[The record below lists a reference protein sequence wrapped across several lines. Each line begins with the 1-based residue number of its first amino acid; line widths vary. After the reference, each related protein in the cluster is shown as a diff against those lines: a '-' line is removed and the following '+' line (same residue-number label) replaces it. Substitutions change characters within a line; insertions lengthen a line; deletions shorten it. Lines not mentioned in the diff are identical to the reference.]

1 MSRINVPANLLRS
14 LASALMLLLPLPV
27 LYAQKAALTDPY
39 YLPFTVSEAPEWTQL
54 FHRQSGWIGADGIY
68 SIPLNGSDQP
78 GRSDSSKTL
87 FIFSDTIY
95 GNAENKGEYT
105 GFHMINN
112 SYAILNGKEP
122 IADSL
127 RFYERK
133 AADGKEKSVFVPDPA
148 IAAEGQYYWLG
159 DGFVNADQQNSLYI
173 FGYRIRNTGAAVF
186 GFEEVGNSLLTA
198 RPESPSAQHLADA
211 FKQVQ
216 QKSTPLFLRDAS
228 DGSSGSFG
236 AGIFQNT
243 VSAGAPD
250 PDSYV
255 YVYGVK
261 GKRKELLA
269 GRVKAEEFDRF
280 DAWRYWDG
288 QAWSA
293 DVERAATLTDRVSNE
308 LSVSPL
314 PDGRYALIFQVDGI
328 GREVAM
334 RVGLSPVGPFGPVVE
349 LWSCPEVLANKNYY
363 VYNAKAHPHLSQPGE
378 LLISYNVNS
387 FDFFNDLKNEPTL
400 YRPRFIRLQL
410 TGGHKK

>member
-1 MSRINVPANLLRS
+1 MSAKNRS
-14 LASALMLLLPLPV
+14 ATLVYSALMLLLPLSHV
-27 LYAQKAALTDPY
+27 YAQTAASTDPY
-39 YLPFTVSEAPEWTQL
+39 QLPFTVSEAPEWTQL

-68 SIPLNGSDQP
+68 SIPLTGSDQP
-78 GRSDSSKTL
+78 GRSDSSRTL

-95 GNAENKGEYT
+95 GNANGREENA

-112 SYAILNGKEP
+112 SYAILHGSEP
-122 IADSL
+122 ITDSL
-127 RFYERK
+127 TFYEHS
-133 AADGKEKSVFVPDPA
+133 AADGKQKSVFVPDPA
-148 IAAEGQYYWLG
+148 IAGIGQYYWLG
-159 DGFVNADQQNSLYI
+159 DGFMNADQEDRLYI

-186 GFEEVGNSLLTA
+186 GFEEVGNTLLTV
-198 RPESPSAQHLADA
+198 RPKSPSPKHLGEA

-216 QKSTPLFLRDAS
+216 QKTTPLFLRDS
-228 DGSSGSFG
+228 IDGTSGSFG

-243 VSAGAPD
+243 AAAGAPD
-250 PDSYV
+250 PDGYV

-261 GKRKELLA
+261 GKRKELLV
-269 GRVKAEEFDRF
+269 GRVKAAEFDRF

-288 QAWSA
+288 QSWNP
-293 DVERAATLTDRVSNE
+293 DVKRAATLTDRVSNE

-334 RVGLSPVGPFGPVVE
+334 RVGLSPAGPFGPIVE
-349 LWSCPEVLANKNYY
+349 LWSCPEVLENKNYY
-363 VYNAKAHPHLSQPGE
+363 VYNAKAHPHLSKPGE

-410 TGGHKK
+410 TGGQR